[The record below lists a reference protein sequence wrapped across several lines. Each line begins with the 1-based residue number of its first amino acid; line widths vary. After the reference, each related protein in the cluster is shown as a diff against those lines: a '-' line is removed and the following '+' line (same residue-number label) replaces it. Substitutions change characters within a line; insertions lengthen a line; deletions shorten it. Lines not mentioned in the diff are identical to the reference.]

1 MKLVVIGA
9 QWGDEGKGKI
19 VDYLSEEAKVVV
31 RYSGGANAGHTI
43 VNGDKVYKLHLV
55 PSGIVYPN
63 SEVLLGHGV
72 VIDPTQLFNELDGIK
87 AQGLKWEG
95 RVKIADRAHL
105 VLPVHK
111 ALDLEMEAK
120 RIRPI
125 GTTGRGIGIA
135 YSQKAH
141 RDNIRVADMY
151 DDEFYS
157 SLDQSIRDYLD
168 PFKKK
173 MEPMIVNGAY
183 YLNSI
188 KDQNILFE
196 GAQGTLLDLDSGTY
210 PFVSSGYS
218 CAGGAGVGTGM
229 GPRALDNVLGV
240 FKAYST
246 RVGNGPF
253 PSDIEE
259 AGDGELEKLIR
270 EIGGEYGVTTG
281 RARKCGFLD
290 MVALKYACISNS
302 LDSLVLTHLD
312 VYDQMEEIKVCEAY
326 SIDERSVK
334 EFPTRIDELNKAKPL
349 IRSFKGWNCDISQIK
364 SFEDLPKEAREYVEY
379 IEEYTG
385 TPISII
391 SVGADRSCTFNRRN
405 PWTKY

>member
-19 VDYLSEEAKVVV
+19 VDYLAEEAKAVV

-72 VIDPTQLFNELDGIK
+72 VIDPTQLFKELQGVKD
-87 AQGLKWEG
+87 QGLDWEG
-95 RVKIADRAHL
+95 RVKISDRAHL

-111 ALDLEMEAK
+111 ELDLEMEAK

-141 RDNIRVADMY
+141 RDNIRVADLY
-151 DDEFYS
+151 DEEYYASLDDETREYLS
-157 SLDQSIRDYLD
+157 PYKEKIRD
-168 PFKKK
+168 
-173 MEPMIVNGAY
+173 MVVNGAY

-188 KDQNILFE
+188 KDENILFE

-218 CAGGAGVGTGM
+218 CAGGASVGSGM
-229 GPRALDNVLGV
+229 GPRAMDNVIGV

-253 PSDIEE
+253 PSDIKE
-259 AGDGELEKLIR
+259 AGDGELENLIR

-312 VYDQMEEIKVCEAY
+312 VYDQMDEVKVCEAY
-326 SIDERSVK
+326 EIDGEIVK
-334 EFPTRIDELNKAKPL
+334 EFPTRIDLLNKAKPVTKT
-349 IRSFKGWNCDISQIK
+349 FKGWNTDISQVK
-364 SFEDLPKEAREYVEY
+364 SFEDLPVEAQEYVNY

-391 SVGADRSCTFNRRN
+391 SVGADRNCTFNRRN

>member
-19 VDYLSEEAKVVV
+19 VDYLAEDAKVVV

-55 PSGIVYPN
+55 PSGIVYPD

-72 VIDPTQLFNELDGIK
+72 VIDPEQLFKELDGIK
-87 AQGLKWEG
+87 EQGLEWEG
-95 RVKIADRAHL
+95 RVKISDRAHL

-111 ALDLEMEAK
+111 ELDLVKEKE

-141 RDNIRVADMY
+141 RDNIRIADLY
-151 DDEFYS
+151 DEEYYS
-157 SLDQSIRDYLD
+157 TIDDTTKEYLD
-168 PFKKK
+168 VYKDKIK
-173 MEPMIVNGAY
+173 GMMVNGAY
-183 YLNSI
+183 YLDSI
-188 KDQNILFE
+188 KEDNVLFE

-218 CAGGAGVGTGM
+218 CAGGAAVGTGV
-229 GPRALDNVLGV
+229 GPRAMDNVIGV

-253 PSDIEE
+253 PSDIKE
-259 AGDGELEKLIR
+259 AGDGELENLIR

-312 VYDQMEEIKVCEAY
+312 VYDQMDEVKVCEAY
-326 SIDERSVK
+326 EIDGEIVK
-334 EFPTRIDELNKAKPL
+334 EFPTRIDLLNKARPVTK
-349 IRSFKGWNCDISQIK
+349 SFKGWNKDLSNVK
-364 SFEDLPKEAREYVEY
+364 KFEDLPVEAQEYIEY

-391 SVGADRSCTFNRRN
+391 SVGADRSCTFNRRD
-405 PWTKY
+405 PWIKY

>member
-19 VDYLSEEAKVVV
+19 VDYLAEKAKVVV

-63 SEVLLGHGV
+63 SDVLLGHGV
-72 VIDPTQLFNELDGIK
+72 VIDPTQLFKELEGIK
-87 AQGLKWEG
+87 AQGLEWEG
-95 RVKIADRAHL
+95 RVKISDRAHL
-105 VLPVHK
+105 VLPFHK
-111 ALDLEMEAK
+111 ELDLEMESK

-135 YSQKAH
+135 YSLKAH
-141 RDNIRVADMY
+141 RDNIRIGDLY
-151 DDEFYS
+151 DEGFYN
-157 SLDQSIRDYLD
+157 SLDQEIRDYLD
-168 PFKKK
+168 PYKKR
-173 MEPMIVNGAY
+173 MEPMVVNGAY

-188 KDQNILFE
+188 KDEDILFE
-196 GAQGTLLDLDSGTY
+196 GAQGTLLDLDNGTY

-218 CAGGAGVGTGM
+218 CAGGSSVGTGM
-229 GPRALDNVLGV
+229 GPRAMDNVIGV

-253 PSDIEE
+253 PSDIKE
-259 AGDGELEKLIR
+259 AGDGDLENLIR

-281 RARKCGFLD
+281 RARKCGYLD

-312 VYDQMEEIKVCEAY
+312 VYDQMDEVKVCEFY
-326 SIDERSVK
+326 EIDGK
-334 EFPTRIDELNKAKPL
+334 KTDEFPTRIDLLNSVKPVT
-349 IRSFKGWNCDISQIK
+349 RTFKGWKCDISKIK
-364 SFEDLPKEAREYVEY
+364 KYEDLPKEAREYIDY

-385 TPISII
+385 TPISIV
-391 SVGADRSCTFNRRN
+391 SVGADRSCTFNRRD

>member
-19 VDYLSEEAKVVV
+19 VDYLAEEAKVVV

-63 SEVLLGHGV
+63 SQVLLGHGV

-87 AQGLKWEG
+87 SQGLEWEG

-105 VLPVHK
+105 VLPKHK
-111 ALDLEMEAK
+111 ELDIEMESK
-120 RIRPI
+120 RLRPI

-141 RDNIRVADMY
+141 RDNIRIADMY
-151 DDEFYS
+151 DEEFYS
-157 SLDQSIRDYLD
+157 TLPEDVRSYLD
-168 PFKKK
+168 PYKKK
-173 MEPMIVNGAY
+173 IEPMIVNGAY
-183 YLNSI
+183 YLHSI
-188 KDQNILFE
+188 KDENILFE

-218 CAGGAGVGTGM
+218 CAGGAGVGTGV
-229 GPRALDNVLGV
+229 GPRSLDNVIGV

-253 PSDIEE
+253 PSDIKE
-259 AGDGELEKLIR
+259 AGDGALENLIR
-270 EIGGEYGVTTG
+270 EVGGEYGVTTG

-290 MVALKYACISNS
+290 MVALRYACISNS

-312 VYDQMEEIKVCEAY
+312 VYDQMDEVKVCEFY
-326 SIDERSVK
+326 DIDGKIIK
-334 EFPTRIDELNKAKPL
+334 EFPTKIDELNRAKPVT
-349 IRSFKGWNCDISQIK
+349 RTFKGWKMDISQIR
-364 SFEDLPKEAREYVEY
+364 SFDDLPKEAREYIEY

-391 SVGADRSCTFNRRN
+391 SVGADRKCTFNRRN

>member
-19 VDYLSEEAKVVV
+19 VDYLAEDAKVVV

-63 SEVLLGHGV
+63 SDVLLGHGV
-72 VIDPTQLFNELDGIK
+72 VIDPEQLFKELEGIK
-87 AQGLKWEG
+87 SQGLEWEG
-95 RVKIADRAHL
+95 RVKISDRAHL
-105 VLPVHK
+105 VLPKHK
-111 ALDLEMEAK
+111 VLDLELESK
-120 RIRPI
+120 RLRPI

-135 YSQKAH
+135 YSQKAN
-141 RDNIRVADMY
+141 RDNIRVADLY
-151 DDEFYS
+151 DDEFYNT
-157 SLDQSIRDYLD
+157 LDAASKEFLDLYKEKIR
-168 PFKKK
+168 
-173 MEPMIVNGAY
+173 PMVVNATY
-183 YLNSI
+183 FLNEI
-188 KDQNILFE
+188 KSEKILFE

-229 GPRALDNVLGV
+229 GPRALDNVIGV

-253 PSDIEE
+253 PSDIKE
-259 AGDGELEKLIR
+259 AGDGELENLIR

-312 VYDQMEEIKVCEAY
+312 VYDQMDEVKVCEY
-326 SIDERSVK
+326 YEIDGEIIK
-334 EFPTRIDELNKAKPL
+334 EFPTRIDLLNKCKPVTKT
-349 IRSFKGWNCDISQIK
+349 FKGWKTDISK
-364 SFEDLPKEAREYVEY
+364 VKCYEDLPREARDYVEY
-379 IEEYTG
+379 IEKYTG

-391 SVGADRSCTFNRRN
+391 SVGADRNCTFNRRD

>member
-63 SEVLLGHGV
+63 SHVLLGHGV
-72 VIDPTQLFNELDGIK
+72 VIDPTQLFLELDGIK
-87 AQGLKWEG
+87 DQGLKWEG

-105 VLPVHK
+105 VLPNHK
-111 ALDLEMEAK
+111 VLDVEMEAK
-120 RIRPI
+120 RLRPI

-141 RDNIRVADMY
+141 RDNIRIADMY
-151 DDEFYS
+151 DEEFYKT
-157 SLDQSIRDYLD
+157 LPEDVRTYLD
-168 PFKKK
+168 PYKKLI
-173 MEPMIVNGAY
+173 EPMVVSGAY

-188 KDQNILFE
+188 KDENILFE

-218 CAGGAGVGTGM
+218 CAGGAGVGTGV
-229 GPRALDNVLGV
+229 GPRGLDNVIGV

-253 PSDIEE
+253 PSDIKE
-259 AGDGELEKLIR
+259 AGDGALENLIR
-270 EIGGEYGVTTG
+270 EVGGEYGVTTG

-312 VYDQMEEIKVCEAY
+312 VYDQMDEVKVCEFY
-326 SIDERSVK
+326 NIDGEVVK
-334 EFPTRIDELNKAKPL
+334 EFPTRIDQLNKAKP
-349 IRSFKGWNCDISQIK
+349 ITRTFKGWNMNISQIRC
-364 SFEDLPKEAREYVEY
+364 FEDLPKEAREYVEY

>member
-19 VDYLSEEAKVVV
+19 VDYLANEAKVVV

-55 PSGIVYPN
+55 PSGIVYPD
-63 SEVLLGHGV
+63 SSVLLGHGV
-72 VIDPTQLFNELDGIK
+72 VIDPTQLFKELDGIK
-87 AQGLKWEG
+87 EQGLEWEG
-95 RVKIADRAHL
+95 RVKISDRAHL
-105 VLPVHK
+105 VLPIHK
-111 ALDLEMEAK
+111 DLDLEMEKK
-120 RIRPI
+120 RVRPI

-141 RDNIRVADMY
+141 RDNIRVADLY
-151 DDEFYS
+151 DEEFYNN
-157 SLDQSIRDYLD
+157 LDFETKEYLN
-168 PFKKK
+168 PYKEK
-173 MEPMIVNGAY
+173 MESMVINGAY

-188 KDQNILFE
+188 KEENILFE
-196 GAQGTLLDLDSGTY
+196 GAQGTLLDLDNGTY

-218 CAGGAGVGTGM
+218 CAGGAGVGSGV
-229 GPRALDNVLGV
+229 GPRAIDNTIGV

-253 PSDIEE
+253 PSDIKE
-259 AGDGELEKLIR
+259 AGDGPLEDLIR
-270 EIGGEYGVTTG
+270 EVGGEYGVTTG

-312 VYDQMEEIKVCEAY
+312 VYDGMDEVKVCEFY
-326 SIDERSVK
+326 EIDGNIVK
-334 EFPTRIDELNKAKPL
+334 EFPTRIDLLNKAKPVT
-349 IRSFKGWNCDISQIK
+349 RTFKGWKKDISKVK
-364 SFEDLPKEAREYVEY
+364 SFDDLPKEAREYVEY

-391 SVGADRSCTFNRRN
+391 SVGADRNATFNRRN

>member
-1 MKLVVIGA
+1 M
-9 QWGDEGKGKI
+9 
-19 VDYLSEEAKVVV
+19 V

-72 VIDPTQLFNELDGIK
+72 VIDPTQLFKELDGIK
-87 AQGLKWEG
+87 DQGLEWEG
-95 RVKIADRAHL
+95 RVKISDRAHL
-105 VLPVHK
+105 VLPIHK
-111 ALDLEMEAK
+111 ELDLEMEAK

-141 RDNIRVADMY
+141 RDNIRIADMY
-151 DDEFYS
+151 DSEFYN
-157 SLDQSIRDYLD
+157 SLDEVTRNYLD
-168 PFKKK
+168 PYKKK
-173 MEPMIVNGAY
+173 MESMVVNGAY
-183 YLNSI
+183 YLNDI
-188 KDQNILFE
+188 KDENILFE

-218 CAGGAGVGTGM
+218 CAGGASVGTGM
-229 GPRALDNVLGV
+229 GPRAMDNVIGV

-253 PSDIEE
+253 PSDIGV
-259 AGDGELEKLIR
+259 AGDSDLENMIR

-312 VYDQMEEIKVCEAY
+312 VYDQMDEVKVCEY
-326 SIDERSVK
+326 YDVDGVTYK
-334 EFPTRIDELNKAKPL
+334 EFPTRIDLLNKAKPVY
-349 IRSFKGWNCDISQIK
+349 RTFKGWKTDLSQIK
-364 SFEDLPKEAREYVEY
+364 SFEDLPKEAQEYVNY
-379 IEEYTG
+379 IEEYTS

-391 SVGADRSCTFNRRN
+391 SVGADRNCTFNRRN

>member
-19 VDYLSEEAKVVV
+19 VDYLAETAKCVV

-63 SEVLLGHGV
+63 SDVLLGHGV
-72 VIDPTQLFNELDGIK
+72 VIDPTQLYKELDGIK
-87 AQGLKWEG
+87 EQGLEWEG
-95 RVKIADRAHL
+95 RVKISDRAHL

-111 ALDLEMEAK
+111 KLDLEMEAK

-135 YSQKAH
+135 YSQKAQ
-141 RDNIRVADMY
+141 RDNIRIADMY
-151 DDEFYS
+151 DEEFYN
-157 SLDQSIRDYLD
+157 SLDKETKDYLD
-168 PFKKK
+168 PYKKK
-173 MEPMIVNGAY
+173 MESMVVNGAY

-188 KDQNILFE
+188 KDEDILFE

-218 CAGGAGVGTGM
+218 CAGGASVGTGM
-229 GPRALDNVLGV
+229 GPRAMDNVIGV

-253 PSDIEE
+253 PSDIKES
-259 AGDGELEKLIR
+259 GDGDLENLIR

-312 VYDQMEEIKVCEAY
+312 VYDQMEEVKVCEFY
-326 SIDERSVK
+326 EINGEICK
-334 EFPTRIDELNKAKPL
+334 EFPTRIDHLNGAKPVT
-349 IRSFKGWNCDISQIK
+349 RTFKGWKTDISQIK
-364 SFEDLPKEAREYVEY
+364 SYDDLPKEAREYIDY
-379 IEEYTG
+379 IEEYTN
-385 TPISII
+385 TPISIV
-391 SVGADRSCTFNRRN
+391 SVGADRNCTFNRRN